1 MSELKIAGNPLPGMP
16 WEERPE
22 GCKNVMWRCSANPI
36 IPRDLLPTSNSIFNS
51 AVVPFGEGYAGV
63 FRCDDTNRRM
73 ALHVGFS
80 KDAVHWD
87 INPEK
92 LQFQCDIPEIGEW
105 VYGYDPRVCF
115 IDDRYYVTWCN
126 GYKGQTIRRHGN
138 CSCDGTGIDCAGVAN
153 ERGCGKGNSKEPR
166 IV

>member
-80 KDAVHWD
+80 KNAVHWD

-126 GYKGQTIRRHGN
+126 GY
-138 CSCDGTGIDCAGVAN
+138 
-153 ERGCGKGNSKEPR
+153 
-166 IV
+166 

>member
-115 IDDRYYVTWCN
+115 IDDRYVVTVHSLLLKSALSLSFHCCVLVR
-126 GYKGQTIRRHGN
+126 QLSV
-138 CSCDGTGIDCAGVAN
+138 CSRNVRLC
-153 ERGCGKGNSKEPR
+153 
-166 IV
+166 

>member
-63 FRCDDTNRRM
+63 FRCPLTVH
-73 ALHVGFS
+73 LIS
-80 KDAVHWD
+80 KGVNDYYCYIILPA
-87 INPEK
+87 I
-92 LQFQCDIPEIGEW
+92 CIG
-105 VYGYDPRVCF
+105 
-115 IDDRYYVTWCN
+115 
-126 GYKGQTIRRHGN
+126 
-138 CSCDGTGIDCAGVAN
+138 S
-153 ERGCGKGNSKEPR
+153 
-166 IV
+166 